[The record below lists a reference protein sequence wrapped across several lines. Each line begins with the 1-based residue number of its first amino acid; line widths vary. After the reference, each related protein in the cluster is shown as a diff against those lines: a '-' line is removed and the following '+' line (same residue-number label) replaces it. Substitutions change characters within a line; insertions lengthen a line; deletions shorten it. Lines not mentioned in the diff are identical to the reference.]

1 MGSVLSVASNSYD
14 FYHLPSLCDDS
25 FPTLPD
31 LSSLDDDG
39 DVDCASSCLVGDDQQ
54 QWGDSSIMDVEDRS
68 SSSSPSLASFSFSPS
83 SISSSSCLAH
93 EEKRRPV
100 IATVPSSVPVGSSAP
115 RGVVLPPLPA
125 AADDDAAVR
134 DPDLV
139 FDLYEATED
148 SPAVPLAQHAV
159 AHDVP
164 ARFVRSS
171 GCFQLDISC
180 VLPDKY
186 APHSGH
192 HFVLCVR
199 TRHAGVPSP
208 GSGYLVARKGL
219 VPLPELVLRR
229 DNGITYRRRTVTD
242 AVRKARP
249 RYCYVYL
256 DRQENERTCRVPIQ
270 LRWARIRRS

>member
-125 AADDDAAVR
+125 AADDAAVR

-199 TRHAGVPSP
+199 TRRAGVPPP

-229 DNGITYRRRTVTD
+229 DNGITYRRRTVND